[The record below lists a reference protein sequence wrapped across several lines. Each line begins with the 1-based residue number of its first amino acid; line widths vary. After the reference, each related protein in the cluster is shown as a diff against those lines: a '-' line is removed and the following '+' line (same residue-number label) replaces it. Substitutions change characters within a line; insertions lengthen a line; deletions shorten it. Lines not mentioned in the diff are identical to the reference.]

1 MRNRFTKDYYSI
13 LKLSPDASQDEIR
26 KSYITLSKRYHPDT
40 GGSTEK
46 MSELNE
52 AYSVLR
58 YTHSRTEYNQWYY
71 SYHETECSSKDST
84 KSSTKKNTKITLHIL
99 DYEKGYIKTQ
109 REAVFFGDKLN
120 EYLTNGQIYS
130 YMKSSDQKTIVLIH
144 YEIFNDM
151 YEMYTAKE
159 VQCTVL
165 EKHNVYFKRIPVD
178 FIKNNYRKYI
188 TPNDLC
194 VFLKYSKTHNGYIAL
209 NREEWLKLK
218 NEQEEQKKQR
228 EETIKGTLKPI
239 VAIFAFFAILLFLN
253 SNNSNQ
259 SIDTFNNK
267 EPAKQTNTESLLDT
281 VTPPPHNTTQRYRNS
296 DCENLVVKTQLSDNT
311 KYYYIKITRPN
322 SSQAEQT
329 IFIHAGQTAYAYVPP
344 GTYDIKWV
352 SGDTWYGSKY
362 LFGNDSAQ
370 KANETTTFDTES
382 QWTITLYPVSNGNL
396 YTEQIDISEF

>member
-1 MRNRFTKDYYSI
+1 MRNQFTKDYYSI

-26 KSYITLSKRYHPDT
+26 KSYITLSKIYHPDT
-40 GGSTEK
+40 GGSTDK

-58 YTHSRTEYNQWYY
+58 YIHSRTEYDQWYY
-71 SYHETECSSKDST
+71 SYYGTECSSKE
-84 KSSTKKNTKITLHIL
+84 STKKKTKITLHIL

-120 EYLTNGQIYS
+120 EYLKNGQIYS

-144 YEIFNDM
+144 YETFKEM
-151 YEMYTAKE
+151 YEMYKAKE

-178 FIKNNYRKYI
+178 FIKNNYRKHI

-194 VFLKYSKTHNGYIAL
+194 VFLKYSKIHNGYIAL

-228 EETIKGTLKPI
+228 EETIKDTLKPI
-239 VAIFAFFAILLFLN
+239 VAVFAFFAILLFLN
-253 SNNSNQ
+253 SNS
-259 SIDTFNNK
+259 SDKSVDTFNKK
-267 EPAKQTNTESLLDT
+267 ESVSERINTESLLDI
-281 VTPPPHNTTQRYRNS
+281 VTPPPHNTTQRYKNS
-296 DCENLVVKTQLSDNT
+296 DCENLVVKTQLSDNI

-329 IFIHAGQTAYAYVPP
+329 IFIHSGQTAYAYVPP